1 MGGRLRI
8 GIVLVVLLFAGCAG
22 EDAVSAVELTVSV
35 SGEPG
40 NVHIEKSANNG
51 TSAMEEARVT
61 FDFLGTESSG
71 GALTE
76 YWLNPGDGG
85 QHVAVNAAEASA
97 LFRDYDSHG
106 VFQSVAG
113 ANDSGDNSATEDIRV
128 VVHGAFYL
136 NQTQAIGVDEPADLH
151 IDAPSENSIESPHSM
166 SISSTITNV
175 QNVAP
180 LPPPADVE
188 ITWRLLDPSGT
199 EIISYTQVITEG
211 QSYTW
216 THEEPAPVSGG
227 WTLEISDSVSDENV
241 QQETSVV
248 VRYTE

>member
-1 MGGRLRI
+1 MSGGLRLSVI
-8 GIVLVVLLFAGCAG
+8 LVVLLFVGCVG
-22 EDAVSAVELTVSV
+22 EETVSVVDLNVSV

-51 TSAMEEARVT
+51 TSAMNELRVT

-85 QHVAVNAAEASA
+85 QRVSVNAAEAST
-97 LFRDYDSHG
+97 LFRDYESHG

-113 ANDSGDNSATEDIRV
+113 ANDSGENSADEEIRIV
-128 VVHGAFYL
+128 VNGVFYM
-136 NQTQAIGVDEPADLH
+136 NQTQPTGVDEPADLH
-151 IDAPSENSIESPHSM
+151 IDAPSENSVEGPHSM

-175 QNVAP
+175 ENIVQF
-180 LPPPADVE
+180 PPAADVE
-188 ITWRLLDPSGT
+188 ITWRLLDPTGT
-199 EIISYTQVITEG
+199 EIISYTQVIQDG
-211 QSYTW
+211 QSYTFI
-216 THEEPAPVSGG
+216 HEEIAPVAGG
-227 WTLEISDSVSDENV
+227 WTLEITDSVADENV
-241 QQETSVV
+241 QQETSVI

>member
-1 MGGRLRI
+1 MEGRLRI
-8 GIVLVVLLFAGCAG
+8 GAVLVALLFVGCAG
-22 EDAVSAVELTVSV
+22 EGTVSAVELNVSV

-51 TSAMEEARVT
+51 TSAMNELRVT

-85 QHVAVNAAEASA
+85 QQVSVNAAEAST
-97 LFRDYDSHG
+97 LFRDYESHG

-136 NQTQAIGVDEPADLH
+136 NQTQPTGVDEPADLH
-151 IDAPSENSIESPHSM
+151 IDAPSENSVESPHSM
-166 SISSTITNV
+166 SISSTITNI

-180 LPPPADVE
+180 VPLPDDVE
-188 ITWRLLDPSGT
+188 ITWRLLDPTGT
-199 EIISYTQVITEG
+199 EIISYTQVIQEG

-216 THEEPAPVSGG
+216 THEEITPVAGG
-227 WTLEISDSVSDENV
+227 WTLEVSDSVSDENV
-241 QQETSVV
+241 QQETSVI

>member
-76 YWLNPGDGG
+76 FSNRL
-85 QHVAVNAAEASA
+85 QE
-97 LFRDYDSHG
+97 R
-106 VFQSVAG
+106 
-113 ANDSGDNSATEDIRV
+113 
-128 VVHGAFYL
+128 
-136 NQTQAIGVDEPADLH
+136 
-151 IDAPSENSIESPHSM
+151 
-166 SISSTITNV
+166 TI
-175 QNVAP
+175 Q
-180 LPPPADVE
+180 
-188 ITWRLLDPSGT
+188 
-199 EIISYTQVITEG
+199 EIIPPRRIFELWSMARSI
-211 QSYTW
+211 
-216 THEEPAPVSGG
+216 
-227 WTLEISDSVSDENV
+227 
-241 QQETSVV
+241 
-248 VRYTE
+248 